1 MLTLY
6 FHPLASYCWK
16 ALIALYEHDMSFEKR
31 VIDLADEAQRAEL
44 ESLWPLG
51 RFPVLRTESRV
62 VVESSIIVEWIDR
75 QEGSSRVLMPRDGDA
90 ALEVRLWDRV
100 FDHYV
105 QTPVQSIVAD
115 RLRNTN
121 GDLSGAHATLA
132 TTYALIEKQLEVSQ
146 WIVGDAFSAADCA
159 AAPALFYARTLQAFP
174 RHLPRLGTY
183 FERLV
188 ERPSVRRTIEEA
200 KPYFRLYP
208 FEAALETRFR

>member
-16 ALIALYEHDMSFEKR
+16 ALIALYEHDVSFEKR
-31 VIDLADEAQRAEL
+31 LVDLADETQRAEL
-44 ESLWPLG
+44 EALWPLG

-75 QEGSSRVLMPRDGDA
+75 QQAGPPVLMPRNGDA

-132 TTYALIEKQLEVSQ
+132 TAYALIEKQLGASQ
-146 WIVGDAFSAADCA
+146 WIVGEAFSAADCA

-174 RHLPRLGTY
+174 SHLPRLGAY

-200 KPYFRLYP
+200 KPYFHLYP
-208 FEAALETRFR
+208 FEASLETRFR

>member
-16 ALIALYEHDMSFEKR
+16 ALIALYEHDVSFEKR
-31 VIDLADEAQRAEL
+31 LIDLADDAHRAEL
-44 ESLWPLG
+44 EALWPLG

-75 QEGSSRVLMPRDGDA
+75 QQAGPPVLMPRNGDA

-132 TTYALIEKQLEVSQ
+132 TTYALIEKQLGASQ
-146 WIVGDAFSAADCA
+146 WIVGEAFSAADCA

-174 RHLPRLGTY
+174 SHLPRLGAY

-200 KPYFRLYP
+200 KPYFHLYP
-208 FEAALETRFR
+208 FEASLETRFR